1 MDRANSAYLIAK
13 KFSTVSKLRTF
24 LIFATLLA
32 GVIFAGEYAYRL
44 SQPAEVAQPVAA
56 PEAAQ
61 DQAASEEDESE
72 PEEQGVASSAPAVVS
87 HDDLPHAKPV
97 RRRGPNTSVEPSKV
111 QLRTIRE
118 IEFSGVTAFPVKE
131 LQKLVKEFIG
141 QELTVQEAFD
151 IPAKISQ
158 HYSAHNLVA
167 RANLVGSLERDGVL
181 RVSVIET
188 QMKQEQVEQVLST
201 LTPAKPVA
209 ASAAVHAAMAAIEA
223 AAPASSTTA
232 AVAAAPVSAPA
243 APASMVTP
251 VTPTDAA
258 PVPAASVAAP
268 APAPASGPVSAP
280 APQPERA
287 VAVAKTPAPV
297 PTGDQETDYI
307 LQRYANKTR
316 QYEVIVDNFGIES
329 TGSNRVGASMRA
341 PDALMHEDEVYVM
354 AVKSSGSQ
362 NVGLGYRLKTGIEG
376 LGVGVKL
383 SKLTYDVV
391 SGVQS
396 ALYVSG
402 DAMKKGVE
410 LVYDLVKAPDHVSS
424 VALSLDN
431 KDFHNAASNPVYS
444 NDYMTRVT
452 SLQWKGVM
460 RELEPGGAVMSYD
473 SVFSRGTVDMSG
485 SPSRVADANGAQTD
499 GDFAKW
505 RLGGS
510 ILQPMSG
517 MTSLFA
523 GLSLQR
529 ANKYLDSSERFYLGG
544 PYGVRAYGWGEGVGS
559 EGEMLKLEV
568 RQKLDAQTTLTGF
581 YDWGQVRSI
590 HAANNMDASQVDS
603 VMLKGYG
610 LSLGYEIDRQTTL
623 KGTWARRQG
632 SGPDPMDGP
641 LNSDGQYDRNRFWLT
656 METRF

>member
-1 MDRANSAYLIAK
+1 M
-13 KFSTVSKLRTF
+13 SKLQTF
-24 LIFATLLA
+24 LISATLLT
-32 GVIFAGEYAYRL
+32 GVLFAGEYAYRL
-44 SQPAEVAQPVAA
+44 SQPAEVPQTAAA
-56 PEAAQ
+56 PEAVQ
-61 DQAASEEDESE
+61 ESVASQEDEDE
-72 PEEQGVASSAPAVVS
+72 DDVEETTTVASAPAVES

-118 IEFSGVTAFPVKE
+118 IEFSGVTAFPVQE

-167 RANLVGSLERDGVL
+167 RANLVGSLDRQGVL
-181 RVSVIET
+181 RVGVIET

-201 LTPAKPVA
+201 LAPAKAA
-209 ASAAVHAAMAAIEA
+209 ASSTAVQAAVAAIEA
-223 AAPASSTTA
+223 AAPA
-232 AVAAAPVSAPA
+232 
-243 APASMVTP
+243 
-251 VTPTDAA
+251 
-258 PVPAASVAAP
+258 AAS
-268 APAPASGPVSAP
+268 VSAP
-280 APQPERA
+280 APQPDRVE
-287 VAVAKTPAPV
+287 AVAKTPAPA

-316 QYEVIVDNFGIES
+316 QYEVIVDNFGWEA

-341 PDALMHEDEVYVM
+341 SDALMHEDEVYVL

-410 LVYDLVKAPDHVSS
+410 LVYDLVKAPDHMSS

-452 SLQWKGVM
+452 SLQWKGVV

-473 SVFSRGTVDMSG
+473 SVFSRGTVDMSD
-485 SPSRVADANGAQTD
+485 SPSRMADAQGAQTD

-610 LSLGYEIDRQTTL
+610 MSLGYEIDRQTTL

-641 LNSDGQYDRNRFWLT
+641 LNPDGQYDRNRFWLT